1 MIKSKTINLSF
12 LAFILLTNNLV
23 AKEETTTLEAI
34 TVTAQ
39 KKEENVQKV
48 PISVSVFD
56 EMSIEDKSI
65 DSLEDIAK
73 YTPNLMLYN
82 TGQEGLIV
90 PSIRG
95 ISGNVLSYST
105 PVGLYVDG
113 VPTNSAFGF
122 DDSLGD
128 IERIEVLRGPQGTL
142 YGKNSEA
149 GVINIITK
157 QPNNEIRGKISSTIG
172 NEGRKDIGLNV
183 SGPIIKD
190 KFYVGVAYKHQEKD
204 GFIKNNLT
212 NEYVNDKKSDYG
224 KLILR
229 ATPTDNLDVSLI
241 SSIHKENNGAHNWV
255 SSTNNKNEV
264 TSNLKGSST
273 PKDTTFALNVNYNI
287 DENSKIKSIT
297 TKKEYKDKAVADADF
312 SPLTL
317 RHIYKNNELN
327 TISQE
332 FRYETILN
340 KTQILSGIYLDKKDD
355 DLHTKIVTPLNPTGF
370 ANPQDMNSKSIGVF
384 TNIIHPL
391 NEDWTLNAGIR
402 YDKEKKEMQVKNTT
416 IDLENSYN
424 SVSPKIGIQYN
435 INENQMSYFTIAKG
449 YRSGGFNPYAPSN
462 KQAYDEEKLISYELG
477 YKGMF
482 FDNRLKF
489 NTNIYYMDIKD
500 MQVEEAPIAGI
511 IYMVNAA
518 TATSKGFE
526 MELEGVISDELTMFA
541 SAGVNQTTFD
551 KFEDLAGD
559 YSGNYNPLAPKY
571 NFNIG
576 TLYRANNG
584 LYARVDFN
592 GYGKT
597 YFDKANTTS
606 QKAYNLVDTKIGYEA
621 NDFDIYFY
629 VNNLFDKD
637 YDAIGAYF
645 SGTTTILRPEQEFGI
660 KLAYR
665 F

>member
-1 MIKSKTINLSF
+1 MFKSKTINLSF
-12 LAFILLTNNLV
+12 LAFILLTNNLI

-39 KKEENVQKV
+39 KQEENVQKV

-113 VPTNSAFGF
+113 VPTTSAFGF

-157 QPNNEIRGKISSTIG
+157 QPNNETKGKIFSTIG

-190 KFYVGVAYKHQEKD
+190 KFYAGVAYKHKEKD
-204 GFIKNNLT
+204 GFIKNTVT
-212 NEYVNDKKSDYG
+212 NEYINDKKSDYG

-241 SSIHKENNGAHNWV
+241 SSINKEDNGAHNWV

-264 TSNLKGSST
+264 NSNLKGSST

-312 SPLTL
+312 TPLTL

-370 ANPQDMNSKSIGVF
+370 TNPQDMNSKSIGVF
-384 TNIIHPL
+384 TNIIHSL

-402 YDKEKKEMQVKNTT
+402 YDKEKK
-416 IDLENSYN
+416 
-424 SVSPKIGIQYN
+424 
-435 INENQMSYFTIAKG
+435 
-449 YRSGGFNPYAPSN
+449 RC
-462 KQAYDEEKLISYELG
+462 KLITQL
-477 YKGMF
+477 
-482 FDNRLKF
+482 L
-489 NTNIYYMDIKD
+489 I
-500 MQVEEAPIAGI
+500 
-511 IYMVNAA
+511 
-518 TATSKGFE
+518 
-526 MELEGVISDELTMFA
+526 
-541 SAGVNQTTFD
+541 
-551 KFEDLAGD
+551 
-559 YSGNYNPLAPKY
+559 
-571 NFNIG
+571 
-576 TLYRANNG
+576 
-584 LYARVDFN
+584 
-592 GYGKT
+592 
-597 YFDKANTTS
+597 
-606 QKAYNLVDTKIGYEA
+606 
-621 NDFDIYFY
+621 
-629 VNNLFDKD
+629 
-637 YDAIGAYF
+637 
-645 SGTTTILRPEQEFGI
+645 
-660 KLAYR
+660 
-665 F
+665 

>member
-1 MIKSKTINLSF
+1 MKKMKILFSLSSF
-12 LAFILLTNNLV
+12 LLITNNLL
-23 AKEETTTLEAI
+23 ANKNTYLEDI

-39 KKEENVQKV
+39 KKEENIKNV
-48 PISVSVFD
+48 PISITAFD
-56 EMSIEDKSI
+56 EISIEDKSI
-65 DSLEDIAK
+65 SSLEDIAK
-73 YTPNLMLYN
+73 YTPNMMLYN

-95 ISGNVLSYST
+95 ISGNVLSFST
-105 PVGLYVDG
+105 PVALFVDG
-113 VPTNSAFGF
+113 VPNTSAFGF
-122 DDSLGD
+122 DDAIGD
-128 IERIEVLRGPQGTL
+128 IERIEILRGPQGTL

-157 QPNNEIRGKISSTIG
+157 QPNNETRGKIFSTIG

-183 SGPIIKD
+183 SGPIIEN
-190 KFYVGVAYKHQEKD
+190 KFYAGLSYKHQEKD
-204 GFIKNNLT
+204 GFIRNTIT
-212 NEYVNDKKSDYG
+212 NEYINDKKSDYG
-224 KLILR
+224 KVVLR
-229 ATPTDNLDVSLI
+229 ATPTDNLDVSLTA
-241 SSIHKENNGAHNWV
+241 SKTKEDNGAHNWI
-255 SSTNNKNEV
+255 SSTNNKKEV
-264 TSNLKGSST
+264 SSNLKGSST
-273 PKDTTFALNVNYNI
+273 PTDTTFALNANYNI

-297 TKKEYKDKAVADADF
+297 TKKEYKDKAIVDADF
-312 SPLTL
+312 TPLTL

-332 FRYETILN
+332 FRYETIFN
-340 KTQILSGIYLDKKDD
+340 KTELISGIYLDKKDD
-355 DLHTKIVTPLNPTGF
+355 DLYTRIFAPFNPTGF
-370 ANPQDMNSKSIGVF
+370 ANPQDMSSKSIGIF

-391 NEDWTLNAGIR
+391 NDFLVLNAGIR

-416 IDLENSYN
+416 IDLENSY
-424 SVSPKIGIQYN
+424 SSISPKIGVQYN

-449 YRSGGFNPYAPSN
+449 YRSGGFNPFATSD
-462 KQAYDEEKLISYELG
+462 KQAYDEENLISYELG
-477 YKGMF
+477 YKGIF
-482 FDNRLKF
+482 FNNRLKF
-489 NTNIYYMDIKD
+489 NTNIYFMDIKD
-500 MQVEEAPIAGI
+500 MQVEETPMLGTT
-511 IYMVNAA
+511 YMVNAA
-518 TATSKGFE
+518 TASSKGFE
-526 MELEGVISDELTMFA
+526 MEIEGVVSDNLSLFA
-541 SAGVNQTTFD
+541 STGINQTTFD
-551 KFEDLAGD
+551 DFKDLAGD

-571 NFNIG
+571 NFNLG

-629 VNNLFDKD
+629 VNNLFDKN

-645 SGTTTILRPEQEFGI
+645 SGTTSIVRQEREFGI